1 MENNENCSDCPQS
14 HDCKSMYQQLGNAK
28 GPNVVLKVL
37 LAFVVPIAV
46 FIAGLALFGHVFAGL
61 EMNENMRIGLTA
73 ILAAG
78 VAFIDVLITR
88 MLTNRMTKNKVT
100 CVGQGD

>member
-28 GPNVVLKVL
+28 GPNVALKVL
-37 LAFVVPIAV
+37 LAFVLPIAV

-61 EMNENMRIGLTA
+61 EMSENAQIALTA
-73 ILAAG
+73 LLAAG
-78 VAFIDVLITR
+78 AASICVLITR
-88 MLTNRMTKNKVT
+88 MLTTRMTKHKIT
-100 CVGQGD
+100 CSGEGD